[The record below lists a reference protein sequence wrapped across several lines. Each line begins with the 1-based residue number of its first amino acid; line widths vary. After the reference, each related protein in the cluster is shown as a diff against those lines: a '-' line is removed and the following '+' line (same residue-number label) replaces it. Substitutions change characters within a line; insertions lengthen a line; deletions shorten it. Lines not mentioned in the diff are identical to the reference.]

1 MIPVLIVPQILMS
14 TKQKCHRYFLL
25 SHFFLFSK
33 IIPIIWS
40 MNNPGCKYRLVSAC
54 IQWPC
59 SMHWLIGIY
68 TPESDLCFDACVKTN
83 KELLLT
89 KVTKCCAQSEN
100 KRRIATFAFT
110 GTAAINAKHLEH
122 RQKKEGESIGSK
134 NNFIS
139 KGKGTS
145 DT

>member
-1 MIPVLIVPQILMS
+1 MIRS
-14 TKQKCHRYFLL
+14 
-25 SHFFLFSK
+25 
-33 IIPIIWS
+33 
-40 MNNPGCKYRLVSAC
+40 
-54 IQWPC
+54 
-59 SMHWLIGIY
+59 
-68 TPESDLCFDACVKTN
+68 VKGN
-83 KELLLT
+83 KALLLT
-89 KVTKCCAQSEN
+89 KVTKCCAQSES

-122 RQKKEGESIGSK
+122 EQKKQKKEGETIGSK